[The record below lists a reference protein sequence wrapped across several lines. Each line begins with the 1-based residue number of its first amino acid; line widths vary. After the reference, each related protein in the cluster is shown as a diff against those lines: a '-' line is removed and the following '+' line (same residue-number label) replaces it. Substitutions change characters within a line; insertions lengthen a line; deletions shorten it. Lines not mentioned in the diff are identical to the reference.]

1 MSGSVCVCVCVCVG
15 GGVDVGPI
23 LFLTFINDLPVNI
36 RSSICG
42 QSLAN
47 EVQCGQ
53 MSLYESDLAI
63 E

>member
-1 MSGSVCVCVCVCVG
+1 MCG
-15 GGVDVGPI
+15 GGGGGGGYVGLI

-36 RSSICG
+36 RSSICD

-53 MSLYESDLAI
+53 MSLYESDSAI

>member
-1 MSGSVCVCVCVCVG
+1 MSGSVHVCVCG
-15 GGVDVGPI
+15 GGYVGPI
-23 LFLTFINDLPVNI
+23 LFLTFMNDLPVNI

-53 MSLYESDLAI
+53 MSLYESDSAI
-63 E
+63 D